1 MYSAELPFKHVLI
14 LLQVDGGFLEGT
26 VRGYKAGILTQSQY
40 NNLTQC
46 ESLEGQ
52 YCFPIICLIKE
63 LSSP

>member
-1 MYSAELPFKHVLI
+1 M

-52 YCFPIICLIKE
+52 YCFQILYLIRE